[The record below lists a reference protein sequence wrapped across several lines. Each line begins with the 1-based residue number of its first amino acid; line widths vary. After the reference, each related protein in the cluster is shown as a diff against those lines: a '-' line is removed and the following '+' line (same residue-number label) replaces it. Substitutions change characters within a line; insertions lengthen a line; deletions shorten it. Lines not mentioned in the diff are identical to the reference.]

1 MRRPRGESSSHFER
15 KTRLSP
21 DGPRLE
27 LEMRQRSD
35 RRRDG
40 CGSSRKRRRDYGGS
54 WGPGQMRRRH
64 VSTFRSKVWQW
75 WRHSVFAPLS
85 LLVSGIR
92 AIGRNLTPPRD
103 RTLIWRVDIFLCR
116 RVPLRGFAGVL
127 RLFAFFVCA
136 FSVYCV
142 LLSRSGFM
150 FVSFVCCASVF
161 LLFSREIRRTTC
173 KSMFPHRVYRIS
185 QKPAAS

>member
-1 MRRPRGESSSHFER
+1 MRRPRRESSSYFER

-64 VSTFRSKVWQW
+64 VNTFRSEVWQW
-75 WRHSVFAPLS
+75 WRHSVFAPLG

-103 RTLIWRVDIFLCR
+103 MTLIWRVDIFLCR

-150 FVSFVCCASVF
+150 FVFFCVLCKCFFVIF
-161 LLFSREIRRTTC
+161 T
-173 KSMFPHRVYRIS
+173 
-185 QKPAAS
+185 

>member
-1 MRRPRGESSSHFER
+1 MRRPRRELSSHFER

-40 CGSSRKRRRDYGGS
+40 CGSWRKRRRDYGGS
-54 WGPGQMRRRH
+54 WGPGQMRRRQ
-64 VSTFRSKVWQW
+64 VSTFRTEVWRW
-75 WRHSVFAPLS
+75 WRHSVFAPLG

-92 AIGRNLTPPRD
+92 AIGRSLTSPRD
-103 RTLIWRVDIFLCR
+103 RTVIWRVDVFFCR
-116 RVPLRGFAGVL
+116 RVSLRGFAGVL

-136 FSVYCV
+136 FSLYCV
-142 LLSRSGFM
+142 LVSRSGFV
-150 FVSFVCCASVF
+150 FVFFVCFVRVF
-161 LLFSREIRRTTC
+161 FCYFYVR
-173 KSMFPHRVYRIS
+173 
-185 QKPAAS
+185 